1 MGTQEQPRN
10 VLCFQETEGSHRDF
24 TSNLRFSPTQRPGS
38 PLQRTQGVHPYL
50 DGAVFKHIHSH
61 FFLFL
66 LLFLSRG
73 LHHHSWELLDPA
85 ELQEDGG
92 PAGVALDFHPQ
103 DAVAGPLIPHVLQA
117 VDGRA
122 GEGDVDVG
130 QDEEHEESLKGRR
143 QGRGCQTP

>member
-10 VLCFQETEGSHRDF
+10 RFCFQETKGSHKDF
-24 TSNLRFSPTQRPGS
+24 TSNQGFFPAHHPGS
-38 PLQRTQGVHPYL
+38 PLQRGAHPYL

-66 LLFLSRG
+66 LFLSRG
-73 LHHHSWELLDPA
+73 LNHHSWELLNPT

-92 PAGVALDFHPQ
+92 PAGVALDFYPQ
-103 DAVAGPLIPHVLQA
+103 DAIPGPLIPHVLQA

-130 QDEEHEESLKGRR
+130 QDEEHKESLKGKR
-143 QGRGCQTP
+143 QGRHCQNP

>member
-1 MGTQEQPRN
+1 MDHTETSLPTKTSLQHTQEA
-10 VLCFQETEGSHRDF
+10 
-24 TSNLRFSPTQRPGS
+24 
-38 PLQRTQGVHPYL
+38 HPYL

-66 LLFLSRG
+66 LLFLNCG
-73 LHHHSWELLDPA
+73 LNHHSWEFVHPT

-92 PAGVALDFHPQ
+92 PAGVALDLHPQ
-103 DAVAGPLIPHVLQA
+103 DSIAGPLIPHVLQA

-130 QDEEHEESLKGRR
+130 QDEENKESLKGKR
-143 QGRGCQTP
+143 QGRECETP